1 MVASPRYSRS
11 AISRLDRPLA
21 TWMRTSVSLG
31 VRSGKAGRGL
41 SAGRR
46 ANSTISLRVTEGASS
61 ASPRATVAIPE
72 ISVSGGESLSRNP
85 LAPARSASK
94 TYSSRS

>member
-1 MVASPRYSRS
+1 MVASPRKSRP
-11 AISRLDRPLA
+11 AISRLDRPRA
-21 TWMRTSVSLG
+21 AWMRTSVSLG
-31 VRSGKAGRGL
+31 VRSGRAGRGL
-41 SAGRR
+41 SAGAPREFGDQPPGDR
-46 ANSTISLRVTEGASS
+46 GGEQRVAPGDGAM
-61 ASPRATVAIPE
+61 PE